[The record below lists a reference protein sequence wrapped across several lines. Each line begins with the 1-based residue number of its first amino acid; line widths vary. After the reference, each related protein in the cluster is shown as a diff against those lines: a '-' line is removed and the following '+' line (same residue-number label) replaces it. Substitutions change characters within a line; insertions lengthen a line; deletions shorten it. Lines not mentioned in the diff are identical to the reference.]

1 MVLDSHRDKAEWF
14 LLPLATRMK
23 HINPNTLTW
32 IAFLCAVFAGVNF
45 WIGGFWG
52 LLFAFVFIALNALF
66 DALDGKIA
74 KMTGK
79 ASKRGDFLDHVL
91 DRYADIFIVGG
102 IILSGIHN
110 SVIALFALVGI
121 LMTSYLG
128 TQAQAVGAG
137 RDYGGMMGRADRLV
151 ILMLFTLIQ
160 LIASQTDFW
169 RIGYGGYYLTYI
181 DVSMVIIAIGG
192 NITAIQRAV
201 RAWRKIR

>member
-1 MVLDSHRDKAEWF
+1 
-14 LLPLATRMK
+14 MK
-23 HINPNTLTW
+23 HIHPNTISW

-52 LLFAFVFIALNALF
+52 LLFAFFFIALNALF

-79 ASKRGDFLDHVL
+79 ASKKGDFLDHVL

-102 IILSGIHN
+102 IILSGVHN
-110 SVIALFALVGI
+110 SVIGLVALVGI

-128 TQAQAVGAG
+128 TQAMAVGAG
-137 RDYGGMMGRADRLV
+137 RDYGGIMGRADRLV

-160 LIASQTDFW
+160 LIGSPFGFW
-169 RIGYGGYYLTYI
+169 MVGTSEYYLTWI
-181 DVSMVIIAIGG
+181 DIAMVIIAIGG
-192 NITAIQRAV
+192 NITAVQRAV
-201 RAWRKIR
+201 RAWKKIP